1 MNINYTTRQL
11 IRSSSRGYLST
22 EFNPSLF
29 SNSRISL
36 KNKFPYSTFTLVA
49 YDYDSSPIL
58 LLSDLSEHTTNIKNN
73 KLISLMVCE
82 EEKVYQFFPK
92 FKKQFGNYEDP
103 MSRPRIT
110 LIGEA
115 KITKDSSHKKR
126 FLSRHPAANL
136 YSNFNDMNFYILK
149 IKSAHLI
156 GGFAHVRWFSKSD
169 LICKNF
175 TNFREMECDVMEH
188 MNSHH
193 KESID
198 LYSTKILKK
207 NTKDWKIVGID
218 PDGFD
223 LRKGKNLT
231 RLFFENQLTDAKK
244 LRGVF
249 INLHKLASQVQ

>member
-11 IRSSSRGYLST
+11 IRSCSKGYLST
-22 EFNPSLF
+22 EFNPTLH
-29 SNSRISL
+29 SNSKINL

-49 YDYDSSPIL
+49 YDYDSSPIF
-58 LLSDLSEHTTNIKNN
+58 LLSDLSEHTTNLKSNN
-73 KLISLMVCE
+73 LISLMVCE
-82 EEKVYQFFPK
+82 EERIYRLFPK
-92 FKKQFGNYEDP
+92 FKKPFGNYEDP

-110 LIGEA
+110 LIGEV
-115 KITKDSSHKKR
+115 KITKDLSHKRR

-156 GGFAHVRWFSKSD
+156 GGFAHVRWFSKSE
-169 LICKNF
+169 LLCKDFNNF
-175 TNFREMECDVMEH
+175 KEMEFDVIEH

-193 KESID
+193 KESVD
-198 LYSTKILKK
+198 LYSTKILKNKTK
-207 NTKDWKIVGID
+207 NWEIIGID

-231 RLFFENQLTDAKK
+231 RLFFEKQLNDAKK

-249 INLHKLASQVQ
+249 VNLHKLASKI

>member
-11 IRSSSRGYLST
+11 IRSCSKGYLST
-22 EFNPSLF
+22 EFNPKLY
-29 SNSRISL
+29 SNSKINL

-49 YDYDSSPIL
+49 YDYDSSPIF
-58 LLSDLSEHTTNIKNN
+58 LLSDLSEHTTNLKSNN
-73 KLISLMVCE
+73 LISLMVCE
-82 EEKVYQFFPK
+82 EEKNYRFFPK

-110 LIGEA
+110 LIGEV
-115 KITKDSSHKKR
+115 KITKDLSHKRR

-149 IKSAHLI
+149 IKSAHLV
-156 GGFAHVRWFSKSD
+156 GGFAHVRWFSKNE
-169 LICKNF
+169 LLCKDFNNF
-175 TNFREMECDVMEH
+175 KEMEFDVIEH

-193 KESID
+193 KESVD
-198 LYSTKILKK
+198 LYSTKILKNKTK
-207 NTKDWKIVGID
+207 NWEIVGID

-231 RLFFENQLTDAKK
+231 RLFFEKQLNDAKK

-249 INLHKLASQVQ
+249 VNLHKLASKI

>member
-11 IRSSSRGYLST
+11 IRSCSKGYLST
-22 EFNPSLF
+22 EFNPILF
-29 SNSRISL
+29 SNKKINF

-49 YDYDSSPIL
+49 YDYDLSPIL
-58 LLSDLSEHTTNIKNN
+58 LLSDLSEHTTNIKSNN
-73 KLISLMVCE
+73 LISLMVCE

-115 KITKDSSHKKR
+115 KVTKNLHHKKR

-156 GGFAHVRWFSKSD
+156 GGFAHVKWFNKND
-169 LICKNF
+169 LICKDFKNF
-175 TNFREMECDVMEH
+175 KEMEYDVMEH

-198 LYSTKILKK
+198 LYSTKILKNKTK
-207 NTKDWKIVGID
+207 NWKIVGID

-231 RLFFENQLTDAKK
+231 RLFFEKQLNDAKK

-249 INLHKLASQVQ
+249 VNLHNLASKV

>member
-175 TNFREMECDVMEH
+175 TNFREMEYDVMEH

>member
-11 IRSSSRGYLST
+11 IRSCSKGYLST

-29 SNSRISL
+29 PNNKSSV

-49 YDYDSSPIL
+49 YDYDSSPIFL
-58 LLSDLSEHTTNIKNN
+58 VSDLSEHTTNIKKNN
-73 KLISLMVCE
+73 LISLMVCE
-82 EEKVYQFFPK
+82 EEKVYKLFPK

-115 KITKDSSHKKR
+115 KITKDLSHKKR

-156 GGFAHVRWFSKSD
+156 GGFAHVKWFSKSE

-175 TNFREMECDVMEH
+175 TNFKEMEPDIMEH

-193 KESID
+193 RESID
-198 LYSTKILKK
+198 LYSTKILKNK
-207 NTKDWKIVGID
+207 TKDWKIVGID

-231 RLFFENQLTDAKK
+231 RFFFEKQLSDAKK

-249 INLHKLASQVQ
+249 INLHKLASQA

>member
-1 MNINYTTRQL
+1 M
-11 IRSSSRGYLST
+11 
-22 EFNPSLF
+22 
-29 SNSRISL
+29 
-36 KNKFPYSTFTLVA
+36 
-49 YDYDSSPIL
+49 
-58 LLSDLSEHTTNIKNN
+58 
-73 KLISLMVCE
+73 SLMVCE
-82 EEKVYQFFPK
+82 EEKIYRLFPK

-115 KITKDSSHKKR
+115 KITKDLSHKRR

-149 IKSAHLI
+149 IKSAHLV
-156 GGFAHVRWFSKSD
+156 GGFAHVRWFSKNE
-169 LICKNF
+169 LLCKDFNNF
-175 TNFREMECDVMEH
+175 KEMEFDVIEH

-193 KESID
+193 KESVD
-198 LYSTKILKK
+198 LYSTKILKNKTK
-207 NTKDWKIVGID
+207 NWEIVGID

-231 RLFFENQLTDAKK
+231 RFFFEKQLNDAKK

-249 INLHKLASQVQ
+249 VNLHKLASKI

>member
-11 IRSSSRGYLST
+11 IRSCSKGYLST
-22 EFNPSLF
+22 EFNPSLH
-29 SNSRISL
+29 SNSKINFKS
-36 KNKFPYSTFTLVA
+36 KFPYSTFTLVA
-49 YDYDSSPIL
+49 YDYDSSPIF
-58 LLSDLSEHTTNIKNN
+58 LLSDLSEHTSNLKSNN
-73 KLISLMVCE
+73 LISLMVYE
-82 EEKVYQFFPK
+82 EEKIYKLFPK

-149 IKSAHLI
+149 IKSAHLV
-156 GGFAHVRWFSKSD
+156 GGFAHVRWFSKNE
-169 LICKNF
+169 LLCKDFNNF
-175 TNFREMECDVMEH
+175 KEMEFDVIEH

-193 KESID
+193 KESVD
-198 LYSTKILKK
+198 LYSTKILKNKTK
-207 NTKDWKIVGID
+207 NWEIVGID

-231 RLFFENQLTDAKK
+231 RLFFEKQLNDAKK

-249 INLHKLASQVQ
+249 VNLHKLASKI